1 MGKQWEVAWSV
12 FLYKVT
18 TFDNG
23 WEALVMA
30 THLGDTA
37 DSFWNQFATSI
48 ALGNLKRGFENDL
61 SIYWEL
67 SWFLCF
73 KSDRLYADDQQRRFL
88 ALLVK
93 THWTLPLGLQRRNS
107 KARQADWKCTLLNW
121 GASRGIYN
129 FFQRKMFEGFQ
140 QGFLQKNDIFG
151 KRVEAAFSF
160 CPLQRWRKGNLNR
173 DR

>member
-23 WEALVMA
+23 WETLVMA
-30 THLGDTA
+30 TQLGNTA

-48 ALGNLKRGFENDL
+48 ALGNLERGFENDL

-107 KARQADWKCTLLNW
+107 KARQADWKSTLLNW

-129 FFQRKMFEGFQ
+129 FFQRKMFEGCQ
-140 QGFLQKNDIFG
+140 QGFLQKKRHLWKTGWSSFLLLSFAKVEKG
-151 KRVEAAFSF
+151 KS
-160 CPLQRWRKGNLNR
+160 
-173 DR
+173 